1 MNPSKIKKS
10 FLIATPV
17 AIMALLAVSFTAT
30 SANASDTT
38 ASPRHITVN
47 AEGTVK
53 VVPDAVRINATISVI
68 STTSKEALAG
78 VATTATALRAALKA
92 AGIATKD
99 IASQT
104 VTVYPEYNYTN
115 DKGSILVG
123 YRGSQSFTIVVRNAA
138 NAGTVVDAI
147 VAASGDNLQVNG
159 VTPFVLDASAA
170 TESARAVAVKNA
182 RTKANSYAKLL
193 GVKLG
198 KISYLVENGSPSIS
212 APTYD
217 MPMLAK
223 SEAAATVVDLG
234 QQDVIVNVTVRWAL

>member
-1 MNPSKIKKS
+1 MKTSTIKRTILAAAPLAIIA
-10 FLIATPV
+10 LIAVP
-17 AIMALLAVSFTAT
+17 LTAQGATTT
-30 SANASDTT
+30 SM
-38 ASPRHITVN
+38 RHITVN

-53 VVPDAVRINATISVI
+53 VVPDAVRINTTVSVI
-68 STTSKEALAG
+68 ASTNKIALAE

-115 DKGSILVG
+115 DKGSVLVG
-123 YRGSQSFTIVVRNAA
+123 YRGSQSFTIIVRNAA
-138 NAGTVVDAI
+138 NAGTVVDSI
-147 VAASGDNLQVNG
+147 VATSGDNLQVNG
-159 VTPFVLDASAA
+159 VTPFVLDASVA

-193 GVKLG
+193 GLKLG
-198 KISYLVENGSPSIS
+198 KINYLVENGSPSIS

-217 MPMLAK
+217 LPMLAK
-223 SEAAATVVDLG
+223 SEAAVTVVDLG
-234 QQDVIVNVTVRWAL
+234 QQDVMVTVTVRWSL

>member
-1 MNPSKIKKS
+1 MKTSTIKRTILAATS
-10 FLIATPV
+10 LALIALIATPLS
-17 AIMALLAVSFTAT
+17 AQGAT
-30 SANASDTT
+30 ETQI
-38 ASPRHITVN
+38 RHITVN

-53 VVPDAVRINATISVI
+53 VVPDAVRINTTVSVI
-68 STTSKEALAG
+68 ASTNKIALAE
-78 VATTATALRAALKA
+78 VATTATSLRTALKA

-99 IASQT
+99 ISSQT

-115 DKGSILVG
+115 DKGSVLVG
-123 YRGSQSFTIVVRNAA
+123 YRGSQSFTIIVRNAA
-138 NAGTVVDAI
+138 NAGTVVDSI

-217 MPMLAK
+217 LSMLAK
-223 SEAAATVVDLG
+223 SEAAVTVVDLG
-234 QQDVIVNVTVRWAL
+234 QQDVMVTVTVRWAL

>member
-1 MNPSKIKKS
+1 MKTSTIKRTILAATPLAIIA
-10 FLIATPV
+10 LIAVP
-17 AIMALLAVSFTAT
+17 LTAQG
-30 SANASDTT
+30 ATT
-38 ASPRHITVN
+38 TEPRHITVN

-53 VVPDAVRINATISVI
+53 VVPDAVRINATVSVI
-68 STTSKEALAG
+68 AATSKTALAE

-92 AGIATKD
+92 AAISTKD
-99 IASQT
+99 FASQT

-115 DKGSILVG
+115 DKGSVLVG
-123 YRGSQSFTIVVRNAA
+123 YRGSQSFNIVVRNAA
-138 NAGTVVDAI
+138 NAGDVVDAI

-193 GVKLG
+193 GVRLG

-223 SEAAATVVDLG
+223 AEASPTVIDLG
-234 QQDVIVNVTVRWAL
+234 QQDVIVTVTVRWAL

>member
-1 MNPSKIKKS
+1 MKTSTIKRTILAATPLAIIA
-10 FLIATPV
+10 LIAVPLT
-17 AIMALLAVSFTAT
+17 AQGATAT
-30 SANASDTT
+30 AA
-38 ASPRHITVN
+38 RHITVN

-53 VVPDAVRINATISVI
+53 IIPDAVRINTTISFI
-68 STTSKEALAG
+68 ALTNKLALAE

-115 DKGSILVG
+115 EKGSVLVG

-138 NAGTVVDAI
+138 NAGAVVDSI
-147 VAASGDNLQVNG
+147 VNASGDNLQVNG
-159 VTPFVLDASAA
+159 VTPFVLDASTA
-170 TESARAVAVKNA
+170 TQSARAVAVKNA

-217 MPMLAK
+217 LSMLAK
-223 SEAAATVVDLG
+223 AESSATVVDLG
-234 QQDVIVNVTVRWAL
+234 QQDVIVTVTVRWAL

>member
-1 MNPSKIKKS
+1 MKTSTIKRTILAATPLAIIA
-10 FLIATPV
+10 LIAVP
-17 AIMALLAVSFTAT
+17 LTAQG
-30 SANASDTT
+30 ATT
-38 ASPRHITVN
+38 TEPRHITVN

-53 VVPDAVRINATISVI
+53 VVPDAVRINATVSVI
-68 STTSKEALAG
+68 AATSKTALAE

-92 AGIATKD
+92 AAISTKD
-99 IASQT
+99 FASQT

-115 DKGSILVG
+115 DKGSVLVG
-123 YRGSQSFTIVVRNAA
+123 YRGSQSFSIVVRNAA
-138 NAGTVVDAI
+138 NAGDVVDAI

-223 SEAAATVVDLG
+223 AEASPTVIDLG
-234 QQDVIVNVTVRWAL
+234 QQDVIVTVTVRWAL

>member
-1 MNPSKIKKS
+1 MKPSTIKKTILAATPLAIIA
-10 FLIATPV
+10 LIAAPITV
-17 AIMALLAVSFTAT
+17 QSASAT
-30 SANASDTT
+30 TT
-38 ASPRHITVN
+38 SPRHITVN

-53 VVPDAVRINATISVI
+53 VVPDAVRINATVSVI
-68 STTSKEALAG
+68 AATSKAALAE
-78 VATTATALRAALKA
+78 VATTATTLRAALKA
-92 AGIATKD
+92 AAISTKD
-99 IASQT
+99 FASQT

-115 DKGSILVG
+115 DKGSVLVG
-123 YRGSQSFTIVVRNAA
+123 YRGSQSFSIVVRNAA
-138 NAGTVVDAI
+138 NAGDVVDAI

-223 SEAAATVVDLG
+223 AEASPTVIDLG
-234 QQDVIVNVTVRWAL
+234 QQDVIVTVTVRWAL

>member
-1 MNPSKIKKS
+1 MKTSTIKRTILAATPLAIIA
-10 FLIATPV
+10 LIAVP
-17 AIMALLAVSFTAT
+17 LTAQG
-30 SANASDTT
+30 ATT
-38 ASPRHITVN
+38 TEPRHITVN

-53 VVPDAVRINATISVI
+53 VVPDAVRINATVSVI
-68 STTSKEALAG
+68 AATSKTALAE

-92 AGIATKD
+92 AAISTKD
-99 IASQT
+99 FASQT

-115 DKGSILVG
+115 DKGSVLVG
-123 YRGSQSFTIVVRNAA
+123 YRGSQSFNIVVRNAA
-138 NAGTVVDAI
+138 NAGDVVDAI
-147 VAASGDNLQVNG
+147 VAAGGDNLQVNG
-159 VTPFVLDASAA
+159 VTPFVLDASEA

-193 GVKLG
+193 GVRLG

-223 SEAAATVVDLG
+223 AEASPTVIDLG
-234 QQDVIVNVTVRWAL
+234 QQDVIVTVTVRWAL

>member
-1 MNPSKIKKS
+1 MKPSKIKKT
-10 FLIATPV
+10 LLAATPL
-17 AIMALLAVSFTAT
+17 AIIALMAAPLNAQGASAT
-30 SANASDTT
+30 TG
-38 ASPRHITVN
+38 PRHITVN

-53 VVPDAVRINATISVI
+53 VVPDAVRINATVSVI
-68 STTSKEALAG
+68 SSTSKTALAE

-138 NAGTVVDAI
+138 NAGTVVDSI

-198 KISYLVENGSPSIS
+198 KITYLVENGSPSIS

-217 MPMLAK
+217 LPMLAK
-223 SEAAATVVDLG
+223 SEATATVVDLG
-234 QQDVIVNVTVRWAL
+234 QQDVIVTVTVRWAL

>member
-1 MNPSKIKKS
+1 M
-10 FLIATPV
+10 
-17 AIMALLAVSFTAT
+17 
-30 SANASDTT
+30 
-38 ASPRHITVN
+38 
-47 AEGTVK
+47 
-53 VVPDAVRINATISVI
+53 IS
-68 STTSKEALAG
+68 STSKAALAE

-92 AGIATKD
+92 AGIATKE

-115 DKGSILVG
+115 DKGSVLVG

-159 VTPFVLDASAA
+159 VTPFVLDASEA

-198 KISYLVENGSPSIS
+198 KITYLVENGSPSIS

-234 QQDVIVNVTVRWAL
+234 QQDVIVTVTVRWAL

>member
-1 MNPSKIKKS
+1 MKTSTIKRIILAAAPLAIIA
-10 FLIATPV
+10 LIAVPLT
-17 AIMALLAVSFTAT
+17 AQGAT
-30 SANASDTT
+30 STSL
-38 ASPRHITVN
+38 RHITVN

-53 VVPDAVRINATISVI
+53 VVPDAVRINTTVSVI
-68 STTSKEALAG
+68 ASTNKIALAE

-115 DKGSILVG
+115 DKGSVLVG
-123 YRGSQSFTIVVRNAA
+123 YRGSQSFTIIVRNAA
-138 NAGTVVDAI
+138 NAGTVVDSI
-147 VAASGDNLQVNG
+147 VATSGDNLQVNG
-159 VTPFVLDASAA
+159 VTPFVLDASVA

-193 GVKLG
+193 GLKLG
-198 KISYLVENGSPSIS
+198 RINYLVENGSPSIS

-217 MPMLAK
+217 LPMLAK
-223 SEAAATVVDLG
+223 SEAAVTVVDLG
-234 QQDVIVNVTVRWAL
+234 QQDVMVTVTVRWSL

>member
-1 MNPSKIKKS
+1 MKPSTIKKTILAATPLAIIA
-10 FLIATPV
+10 LIAAPITV
-17 AIMALLAVSFTAT
+17 QSASAT
-30 SANASDTT
+30 TT
-38 ASPRHITVN
+38 SPRHITVN

-53 VVPDAVRINATISVI
+53 VVPDAVRINATVSVI
-68 STTSKEALAG
+68 AATSKAALAE

-92 AGIATKD
+92 AAISTKD
-99 IASQT
+99 FASQT

-115 DKGSILVG
+115 DKGSVLVG
-123 YRGSQSFTIVVRNAA
+123 YRGSQSFSIVVRNAA
-138 NAGTVVDAI
+138 NAGDVVDAI
-147 VAASGDNLQVNG
+147 VAASGDSLQVNG

-223 SEAAATVVDLG
+223 AEASPTVIDLG
-234 QQDVIVNVTVRWAL
+234 QQDVIVTVTVRWAL

>member
-1 MNPSKIKKS
+1 MKPSTIKKT
-10 FLIATPV
+10 LLAATPL
-17 AIMALLAVSFTAT
+17 AIIALMAAPLTAQGA
-30 SANASDTT
+30 SATT
-38 ASPRHITVN
+38 GPRHITVN

-53 VVPDAVRINATISVI
+53 VVPDAVRINATVSVI
-68 STTSKEALAG
+68 SSTSKTALAE

-138 NAGTVVDAI
+138 NAGTVVDSI

-198 KISYLVENGSPSIS
+198 KITYLVENGSPSIS

-217 MPMLAK
+217 LPMLAK
-223 SEAAATVVDLG
+223 SEATATVVDLG
-234 QQDVIVNVTVRWAL
+234 QQDVIVTVTVRWAL

>member
-1 MNPSKIKKS
+1 MKPSTIKRTILAATPLAIIA
-10 FLIATPV
+10 LIAAPITV
-17 AIMALLAVSFTAT
+17 QSASAT
-30 SANASDTT
+30 TT
-38 ASPRHITVN
+38 SPRHITVN

-53 VVPDAVRINATISVI
+53 VVPDAVRINATVSVI
-68 STTSKEALAG
+68 AATSKAALAE
-78 VATTATALRAALKA
+78 VATTATALRVALKA
-92 AGIATKD
+92 AAISTKD
-99 IASQT
+99 FASQT

-115 DKGSILVG
+115 DKGSVLVG
-123 YRGSQSFTIVVRNAA
+123 YRGSQSFNIVVRNAA
-138 NAGTVVDAI
+138 NAGDVVDAI

-223 SEAAATVVDLG
+223 AEASPTVIDLG
-234 QQDVIVNVTVRWAL
+234 QQDVIVTVTVRWAL

>member
-1 MNPSKIKKS
+1 MKTSTIKRTILAAAPLAIIA
-10 FLIATPV
+10 LIAVP
-17 AIMALLAVSFTAT
+17 LTAQGATTT
-30 SANASDTT
+30 SM
-38 ASPRHITVN
+38 RHITVN

-53 VVPDAVRINATISVI
+53 VVPDAVRINTTVSVI
-68 STTSKEALAG
+68 ASTNKIALAE

-115 DKGSILVG
+115 DKGSVLVG
-123 YRGSQSFTIVVRNAA
+123 YRGSQSFTIIVRNAA
-138 NAGTVVDAI
+138 NAGTVVDSI
-147 VAASGDNLQVNG
+147 VASSGDNLQVNG
-159 VTPFVLDASAA
+159 VTPFVLDASVA

-193 GVKLG
+193 GLKLG
-198 KISYLVENGSPSIS
+198 KINYLVENGSPSIS

-217 MPMLAK
+217 LPMLAK
-223 SEAAATVVDLG
+223 SEAAVTVVDLG
-234 QQDVIVNVTVRWAL
+234 QQDVMVTVTVRWSL

>member
-1 MNPSKIKKS
+1 MKPSTIKRT
-10 FLIATPV
+10 I
-17 AIMALLAVSFTAT
+17 LAVTPLAILALVAVPLTAAQGATAT
-30 SANASDTT
+30 T
-38 ASPRHITVN
+38 AGPRHITVN

-53 VVPDAVRINATISVI
+53 VVPDAVRINATVSVI
-68 STTSKEALAG
+68 SSTSKTALSE
-78 VATTATALRAALKA
+78 VATTATALRAALKG
-92 AGIATKD
+92 AGIATKE

-159 VTPFVLDASAA
+159 VTPFVLDASEA

-193 GVKLG
+193 GVRLG
-198 KISYLVENGSPSIS
+198 KITYLVENGSPSIS

-234 QQDVIVNVTVRWAL
+234 QQDVIVTVTVRWAL

>member
-1 MNPSKIKKS
+1 MKPSTIKKTILAATPLAIIA
-10 FLIATPV
+10 LIAVP
-17 AIMALLAVSFTAT
+17 LTAQG
-30 SANASDTT
+30 AT
-38 ASPRHITVN
+38 AATAGPRHITVN

-53 VVPDAVRINATISVI
+53 VVPDAVRINATVSVI
-68 STTSKEALAG
+68 SSTSKTALAE

-92 AGIATKD
+92 AGIATKE

-115 DKGSILVG
+115 DKGSVLVG

-138 NAGTVVDAI
+138 NAGTVVDSI

-159 VTPFVLDASAA
+159 VTPFVLDASVA

-198 KISYLVENGSPSIS
+198 KITYLVENGSPSIT

-217 MPMLAK
+217 MPMLTK

-234 QQDVIVNVTVRWAL
+234 QQDVIVTVTVRWAL